1 MSDSDLI
8 RALRRIKVE
17 TGSLVC
23 LGCGHEHNCSIYGC
37 AVINAAIDRLE
48 VDKSTTLGGTYV
60 SVEWFERVE
69 AELKK
74 YKATGFEPEEIS
86 GLCSMSERAKL
97 ADLLRLEEYQ
107 ALGTIDHIRE
117 LVQAEKNGC
126 LIVHG
131 RWIKPSSRAWEH
143 YCSVCRGPKPYFYG
157 YGALDSS
164 FCPNCGAKLDLT
176 GGHEK

>member
-1 MSDSDLI
+1 M
-8 RALRRIKVE
+8 
-17 TGSLVC
+17 
-23 LGCGHEHNCSIYGC
+23 
-37 AVINAAIDRLE
+37 
-48 VDKSTTLGGTYV
+48 GGTYV

-117 LVQAEKNGC
+117 LVQAEKNGWLVALPC
-126 LIVHG
+126 
-131 RWIKPSSRAWEH
+131 KPDAVAWAHSITGDLSEFQFEGICISKGKEISYQTYWGETFSLGDFGKTVFLTH
-143 YCSVCRGPKPYFYG
+143 EEAEA
-157 YGALDSS
+157 AL
-164 FCPNCGAKLDLT
+164 K
-176 GGHEK
+176 K